1 MLANHQQETAI
12 LLADLFDVPVA
23 ELLDWNCDESND
35 DDGQLL
41 AEFLLG
47 YADELDDL
55 VLQFYESGWYRPLSP
70 RKQSELAG
78 TDTVLNDIE
87 HSVETAAR
95 DYIPELQLQYRV
107 GENSDDTDDD
117 IEMLEARRELNLRTQ
132 LQKHFARFRN
142 ISASGPTTNST

>member
-1 MLANHQQETAI
+1 M
-12 LLADLFDVPVA
+12 LLADLFNIPAA
-23 ELLDWNCDESND
+23 ELITWNCDESKD
-35 DDGQLL
+35 SDGQLL

-47 YADELDDL
+47 DSDDLNDL

-95 DYIPELQLQYRV
+95 DYIPEYRV

-117 IEMLEARRELNLRTQ
+117 IEMLEARRENNLRTQ
-132 LQKHFARFRN
+132 LQKHFARFRS
-142 ISASGPTTNST
+142 ITASGSAINSK